1 MLATR
6 NEIFNFSWTLAA
18 KLSVQMAGVYIGDDR
33 LRTSLILP
41 GKLVNIED
49 SHLGQG
55 DQALFLLL
63 IPFRPVA
70 RKLLILTC
78 IRRRTTRQLLA
89 QLTYRHFFQ
98 ASTTFRNSSSR
109 DALRKWRTNFVCSR
123 RSDIVSRPAEYAPDI
138 ISDFIIR
145 RYRIAHLLWGQ
156 KGVYCLLRPVLP
168 THETVACIRN
178 GPATVAARR
187 TWRTAATVISQGYA
201 PFLWITLHLFY
212 PAEQPHDRNR

>member
-1 MLATR
+1 M
-6 NEIFNFSWTLAA
+6 
-18 KLSVQMAGVYIGDDR
+18 VGVYIGDDR

-55 DQALFLLL
+55 NQALFLLL

-78 IRRRTTRQLLA
+78 IRRRTTRQLLV
-89 QLTYRHFFQ
+89 QLTDRHFFQ

-109 DALRKWRTNFVCSR
+109 AALKKWRTSFLCSR

-145 RYRIAHLLWGQ
+145 RYRIAHLLWRQ
-156 KGVYCLLRPVLP
+156 KGIYCLSRPALP
-168 THETVACIRN
+168 THETVVCIRSS
-178 GPATVAARR
+178 PATVAARR
-187 TWRTAATVISQGYA
+187 SSI
-201 PFLWITLHLFY
+201 
-212 PAEQPHDRNR
+212 